1 MSPLRKIRKYWG
13 KMWVGKG
20 INKILEMVKLLKV
33 ISVSTT
39 QPVKGNL
46 ELLVYSR
53 RHEETMLEQCFVS
66 LVHGQS
72 STMEGGISFIPP
84 YSTLLNPFNATQVFD
99 TDLNNSYSCIVQ
111 KHSLSNFLPSHR
123 INNKNMV
130 FTTYLTLG

>member
-1 MSPLRKIRKYWG
+1 
-13 KMWVGKG
+13 MWVGKG

-72 STMEGGISFIPP
+72 STMEGGISYIP
-84 YSTLLNPFNATQVFD
+84 SFF
-99 TDLNNSYSCIVQ
+99 
-111 KHSLSNFLPSHR
+111 F
-123 INNKNMV
+123 
-130 FTTYLTLG
+130 